1 MSASHA
7 ADTGLATTL
16 RKEFDQAFAL
26 AASTHKV
33 QSSHLLAIRVDSNPY
48 AIAVAEIAGLQVD
61 RSIAPLP
68 TTIAGLIGLAGIR
81 GELVPVYSLAA
92 LLGYPAPARAPRW
105 LALCGGAQAFGL
117 AFDGFERHLNV
128 AAAQI
133 ATTDSGNVRTEHIRA
148 VAHADDGSRPIL
160 SIPSIAAE
168 IARRC
173 TTIGVSKES

>member
-7 ADTGLATTL
+7 ADTGLAATL
-16 RKEFDQAFAL
+16 RAEFDRAFAL

-48 AIAVAEIAGLQVD
+48 AIAVAEITGLQVD
-61 RSIAPLP
+61 RVIAPLP
-68 TTIAGLIGLAGIR
+68 TTVAGLIGLAGIR
-81 GELVPVYSLAA
+81 GELVPVYSLAT

-105 LALCGGAQAFGL
+105 LALCGGGQAFGL
-117 AFDGFERHLNV
+117 AFDAFERHINV
-128 AAAQI
+128 TAAQV
-133 ATTDSGNVRTEHIRA
+133 ATTESGSARAEHVRA
-148 VAHADDGSRPIL
+148 VAHAEDVSRPII

-173 TTIGVSKES
+173 TTVGVFKES